1 MAIIKPEQLSSGTY
15 SISGSFSGSFHGDGS
30 DLNNLPSN
38 VISTG
43 SYADFP
49 DTGSEGYIYIDNS
62 ANIGYLWDS
71 GSIPPTYVNIAG
83 PSTPPEVLPLTFAN
97 AATVLALVPS
107 PLYNNGISGS
117 GAVLTGSINGV
128 LSDNTNPGKIDYVYT
143 PVVGDVILVKNQL
156 TGSQNGLYT
165 ITSTGSVSSKYVLTR
180 TDEYDVSSELFPLQV
195 NILVGTNNN
204 NKSFIQSTANPVIGT
219 SSLVFSAASPAIS
232 VAPQIA
238 FVDTVI
244 DTPLT
249 NIVYAT
255 GSFSSVVPGN
265 GATITSTVSGSLGTW
280 NGLSVNT
287 NSNITGS
294 FTKVLVTNQ
303 TNPAYNGDYSVLATG
318 SSTVF
323 WKLQRI
329 NNNASGFDRYTRF
342 FLVSNTSSS
351 KAGRMYFTRPNSPV
365 LTNATIGTAPIN
377 IFEYGGGTST
387 SSFPFTGSALI
398 TGSLG
403 VTGSVSSTQGF
414 TGSLLGTASLA
425 STASFV
431 VTAQTAS
438 YVLNAVSSSFAT
450 TASYALNAL
459 SASYAPSVSPF
470 PFTGSALIT
479 GSLGVTGSIYSRI
492 NSPAT
497 SLWQTHF
504 AGERFDAA
512 ALQGRIYI
520 KTNWPSAATE
530 DFYIGKNSGSA
541 DTNTSTNGG
550 IYYGHQGVFT
560 VRNTQTSGFYGVT
573 LNASGNLTQRVGI
586 DTGTDS
592 NGDGWSLRN
601 FTNSTD
607 YINFAHN
614 SGRVGIGWNNKTTSL
629 LSASLDIKA
638 SSSAAT
644 DIAFRVRN
652 SANTQNLM
660 SLSGDGQ
667 FTIGQGATTAASTA
681 VAIGLNST
689 AGTISSTAIGGYVT
703 VDAAS
708 DSSTAV
714 GYGSSITSTG
724 YRGVALGFTNTV
736 AAGQGIAIGE
746 RSSISAGG
754 TNGIAIGSAA
764 GVSAASSFM
773 AGAGTT
779 NSVASSN
786 AFANG
791 LNGFSFFNDVNSNY
805 VVNSAIIPVNNVS
818 YINTTKNVLYLG
830 TAVKPTTT
838 IKNGVQSYTN
848 YRTIS
853 AATVTPGSTATGVA
867 NLKTLTFSAGTNMS
881 ALTVGTRIIVTN
893 NIGEQTHANIVSVV
907 GLVVTIDSALVNI
920 NVSTLNANATTV
932 ANSTI
937 VIISDFHQEIRN
949 DKGDIIK
956 LYTQAAVTSS
966 QGIADA
972 LTNLGLLTGSSVI
985 VTTPTSGPFGIANL
999 SGSYTYYTSF
1009 SSSVAAAP
1017 TGSTVEMFADVVETG
1032 AVTITL
1038 KNGVN
1043 INGNGHTYTL
1053 NTSTTSSNFID
1064 GGAAVVM
1071 SMSNITLVRTGS
1083 GAGTIIG
1090 LSNASNRIVG
1100 VSTFLKVQSNNSF
1113 GITNYGG
1120 AVFSGYINGFTVTAT
1135 GTSST
1140 GIYLIRANI
1149 DGCNS
1154 VATANGIQLNIGT
1167 LTNSYGE
1174 STGAGNGIDVVSSG
1188 FASNCNGKSNTGYGI
1203 STGLPTYN
1211 SAGYSAGNYGIYC
1224 PSGNLNNC
1232 NGTSAATYGIWG
1244 YSEKVNNC
1252 NAFSSGGPAMFLQN
1266 GNANNCT
1273 AYSTVNS
1280 AMNIYDATT
1289 THNCTFNTLSG
1300 ATAVI
1305 ATNAIS
1311 GASMK
1316 NCVVINN
1323 WNSTSGHGVQTNA
1336 NLTVFNCSIKV
1347 SNTSANCLNATSA
1360 ITIKYANNVFEGST
1374 TSVNANITQGTTNT
1388 HDNQGNIII

>member
-49 DTGSEGYIYIDNS
+49 STGSEGYIYIDNS

-83 PSTPPEVLPLTFAN
+83 PSTPPDVIPLAFAN
-97 AATVLALVPS
+97 AATVLTLSPS
-107 PLYNNGISGS
+107 PLYNNGVSGS
-117 GAVLTGSINGV
+117 GAVLTGSINGA
-128 LSDNTNPGKIDYVYT
+128 LSDGTNPGKIDYTYT

-156 TGSQNGLYT
+156 VSTNPTLNKAFQNGLYT
-165 ITSTGSVSSKYVLTR
+165 ITSTGSASSKYVLTR
-180 TDEYDVSSELFPLQV
+180 TGEYDVSSELYPLQV
-195 NILVGTNNN
+195 NVLTGTNNAAR
-204 NKSFIQSTANPVIGT
+204 SFIQSTVNPVIGT
-219 SSLVFSAASPAIS
+219 SNLIFAASSTATS
-232 VAPQIA
+232 VAAQIA

-249 NIVYAT
+249 NIIYAT
-255 GSFSSVVPGN
+255 GSIYALIPGA
-265 GATITSTVSGSLGTW
+265 GATLTSTVSGSLGTW

-287 NSNITGS
+287 NQNITGS
-294 FTKVLVTNQ
+294 FTKALVINQ

-318 SSTVF
+318 SNTVF

-329 NNNASGFDRYTRF
+329 NNSSGGFNRYTRF

-351 KAGRMYFTRPNSPV
+351 KAGRMYFTAPNSPA
-365 LTNATIGTAPIN
+365 LTDATIGTAPIN

-387 SSFPFTGSALI
+387 SAFPFTGSALI

-459 SASYAPSVSPF
+459 SASWAPSVSPF

-479 GSLGVTGSIYSRI
+479 GSLGVTGSVSVIGSSSIDLVRI
-492 NSPAT
+492 
-497 SLWQTHF
+497 
-504 AGERFDAA
+504 
-512 ALQGRIYI
+512 
-520 KTNWPSAATE
+520 
-530 DFYIGKNSGSA
+530 
-541 DTNTSTNGG
+541 
-550 IYYGHQGVFT
+550 
-560 VRNTQTSGFYGVT
+560 TQTGTG
-573 LNASGNLTQRVGI
+573 NAFVVEDSTTPDVSPFVI
-586 DTGTDS
+586 D
-592 NGDGWSLRN
+592 NM
-601 FTNSTD
+601 
-607 YINFAHN
+607 
-614 SGRVGIGWNNKTTSL
+614 GRVGIGKTIP
-629 LSASLDIKA
+629 SAPLDITGSVLVTGSVSILA
-638 SSSAAT
+638 FTSSAANIFT
-644 DIAFRVRN
+644 IRN
-652 SANTQNLM
+652 NANTNNII
-660 SLSGDGQ
+660 SLSGDGR
-667 FTIGQGATTAASTA
+667 FTIGLGSTTAASTA
-681 VAIGLNST
+681 VAIGINST
-689 AGTISSTAIGGYVT
+689 AGTISSIAIGGYVT

-773 AGAGTT
+773 AGPGVT
-779 NSVASSN
+779 NSVANSN

-791 LNGFSFFNDVNSNY
+791 LNGFSFFNDVNSNH
-805 VVNSAIIPVNNVS
+805 VINSAVIPVNNVS
-818 YINTTKNVLYLG
+818 YLNTTKNVLYLG
-830 TAVKPTTT
+830 TAVKPETT

-907 GLVVTIDSALVNI
+907 GLVVTIDSAMVNI
-920 NVSTLNANATTV
+920 NVSTLNATATSV

-949 DKGDIIK
+949 DKGDIVK
-956 LYTQAAVTSS
+956 LYTQPAVTSS

-985 VTTPTSGPFGIANL
+985 VTTPTSGPFGISNS

-1009 SSSVAAAP
+1009 SASMAASISGQ
-1017 TGSTVEMFADVVETG
+1017 TIEVFADITESS
-1032 AVTITL
+1032 AVTITC
-1038 KNGVN
+1038 KDNVK
-1043 INGNGHTYTL
+1043 INGNGHTYKC
-1053 NTSTTSSNFID
+1053 TSNGVNLQLFTNASGANCFINNLTIEHTSSH
-1064 GGAAVVM
+1064 
-1071 SMSNITLVRTGS
+1071 SNSATIYLSNGS
-1083 GAGTIIG
+1083 FDLTGTIIKKDAG
-1090 LSNASNRIVG
+1090 YCAQLGGGKLYN
-1100 VSTFLKVQSNNSF
+1100 
-1113 GITNYGG
+1113 GI
-1120 AVFSGYINGFTVTAT
+1120 YI

-1140 GIYLIRANI
+1140 VGIINQGGEVFSSIISCVNGAGLNNI
-1149 DGCNS
+1149 SG
-1154 VATANGIQLNIGT
+1154 
-1167 LTNSYGE
+1167 NSYNIT
-1174 STGAGNGIDVVSSG
+1174 SITTG
-1188 FASNCNGKSNTGYGI
+1188 TG
-1203 STGLPTYN
+1203 S
-1211 SAGYSAGNYGIYC
+1211 
-1224 PSGNLNNC
+1224 
-1232 NGTSAATYGIWG
+1232 
-1244 YSEKVNNC
+1244 
-1252 NAFSSGGPAMFLQN
+1252 
-1266 GNANNCT
+1266 
-1273 AYSTVNS
+1273 
-1280 AMNIYDATT
+1280 
-1289 THNCTFNTLSG
+1289 
-1300 ATAVI
+1300 
-1305 ATNAIS
+1305 AIS
-1311 GASMK
+1311 GSNIFKGIGIAYGNAYGASLSG
-1316 NCVVINN
+1316 NCHNIEGFSAAAVGVYLGSGNYSNITGISNGNFGVQNQGSNCIVSNLRAISTVSNGFFTQSVTGVVINGGLIQSSAAITISSN
-1323 WNSTSGHGVQTNA
+1323 SELSLNNVYIKNTWNTAGAHGL
-1336 NLTVFNCSIKV
+1336 LTATDTVEVINCIFDLT
-1347 SNTSANCLNATSA
+1347 NTSANCLTSSTPK
-1360 ITIKYANNVFEGST
+1360 IIKYANCSFKGST
-1374 TSVNANITQGTTNT
+1374 TPVNANITQGMINT